1 MTVANKVLVIG
12 LGSMGYGIASSL
24 IKNGHDVYGV
34 DKDKKHI
41 VRLQKAG
48 GKNEELSKMCKIVE
62 VVVIVV
68 LNSIQTEQILFGKNG
83 IVEQLNKETLII
95 VCTTVSPQFAR
106 EMAERCNQYN
116 IHYLD
121 APMSGGSIKSENG
134 QLSYM
139 VSGSKLAL
147 QKAQL
152 ILEATAEKVFQLG
165 EEPGKGS
172 AMKSVNQMLA
182 GIHISA
188 MAEAL
193 TFGITQGIEPEKFLE
208 VISKCAGT
216 SWMLENRA
224 PHIIDNDYTPKS
236 SINIW
241 PKDLGI
247 VLDIAKNS
255 NFSAPLTAIA
265 MQQFVAAAGSG
276 LANEDDA
283 AVAKVYAKNAGVN
296 LPKN

>member
-1 MTVANKVLVIG
+1 MENIKKVCVIG
-12 LGSMGYGIASSL
+12 LGSMGFGIASSL
-24 IKNGHDVYGV
+24 IKNGHEVYGL
-34 DKDKKHI
+34 DKDKNHTD
-41 VRLQKAG
+41 RLQKAG
-48 GKNEELSKMCKIVE
+48 GKNEELSKICKIVD

-68 LNSIQTEQILFGKNG
+68 LNSIQTEQILFGKHG

-106 EMAERCNQYN
+106 EMAEKCNQYN

-121 APMSGGSIKSENG
+121 APMSGGAVKSENG

-147 QKAQL
+147 QKAHL

-283 AVAKVYAKNAGVN
+283 AVAKVYAKNAGIN

>member
-1 MTVANKVLVIG
+1 MENIKKVCVIG
-12 LGSMGYGIASSL
+12 LGSMGFGIASSL
-24 IKNGHDVYGV
+24 IKNGHEVYGL
-34 DKDKKHI
+34 DKDKNHTD
-41 VRLQKAG
+41 RLQKAG
-48 GKNEELSKMCKIVE
+48 GKNVELSKMCKIVD

-68 LNSIQTEQILFGKNG
+68 LNSIQTEQILFGKHG

-121 APMSGGSIKSENG
+121 APMSGGSVKSENG

-283 AVAKVYAKNAGVN
+283 AVAKVYAKNAGIN

>member
-24 IKNGHDVYGV
+24 IKNGHEVYGV

-41 VRLQKAG
+41 DRLQKAG
-48 GKNEELSKMCKIVE
+48 GKNEELSKMCKIVD

-106 EMAERCNQYN
+106 EMAEKCNQYN
-116 IHYLD
+116 MHYLD
-121 APMSGGSIKSENG
+121 APMSGGSVKSENG

>member
-1 MTVANKVLVIG
+1 MENIKKVCVIG

-24 IKNGHDVYGV
+24 IKHGHEVYGL
-34 DKDKKHI
+34 DKDKNHTD
-41 VRLQKAG
+41 RLQKAG
-48 GKNEELSKMCKIVE
+48 GKNEELSKICKIVD

-68 LNSIQTEQILFGKNG
+68 LNSIQTEQILFGKKG

-106 EMAERCNQYN
+106 EMAEKCNQYN
-116 IHYLD
+116 MHYLD
-121 APMSGGSIKSENG
+121 APMSGGSVKSENG

-147 QKAQL
+147 QKAHL

-283 AVAKVYAKNAGVN
+283 AVAKVYAKNAGIN

>member
-1 MTVANKVLVIG
+1 MENIKKVCVIG
-12 LGSMGYGIASSL
+12 LGSMGFGIASSL
-24 IKNGHDVYGV
+24 IKNGHEVYGL
-34 DKDKKHI
+34 DKDKNHTDK
-41 VRLQKAG
+41 LQKAG
-48 GKNEELSKMCKIVE
+48 GKIEELSKICKIVD

-68 LNSIQTEQILFGKNG
+68 LNSIQTEQILFGKHG

-106 EMAERCNQYN
+106 EMAEKCNQYN

-283 AVAKVYAKNAGVN
+283 AVAKVYAKNAGIN

>member
-1 MTVANKVLVIG
+1 MENIKKVCVIG
-12 LGSMGYGIASSL
+12 LGSMGFGIASSL
-24 IKNGHDVYGV
+24 IKNGHDVYGL
-34 DKDKKHI
+34 DKDKNHTD
-41 VRLQKAG
+41 RLQKAG
-48 GKNEELSKMCKIVE
+48 GKNEELSKICKIVD

-68 LNSIQTEQILFGKNG
+68 LNSIQTEQILFGKQG

-106 EMAERCNQYN
+106 EMAEKCNQYN

-121 APMSGGSIKSENG
+121 APMSGGSVKSENG

-147 QKAQL
+147 QKAHL

-276 LANEDDA
+276 LADEDDA

>member
-1 MTVANKVLVIG
+1 MRNIKKVCVIG
-12 LGSMGYGIASSL
+12 LGSMGFGIASSL
-24 IKNGHDVYGV
+24 IKNGHDVYGL

-41 VRLQKAG
+41 DRLQKAG
-48 GKNEELSKMCKIVE
+48 GKNEEISKVCKIVD

-68 LNSIQTEQILFGKNG
+68 LNSLQTEQILFGKNG
-83 IVEQLNKETLII
+83 IVEKLNKETLII
-95 VCTTVSPQFAR
+95 VCTTVSPEFAR
-106 EMAERCNQYN
+106 EMAEKCKQHHM
-116 IHYLD
+116 HYLD
-121 APMSGGSIKSENG
+121 APMSGGSVKSENG

-139 VSGSKLAL
+139 VSGSKEAL
-147 QKAQL
+147 QKAQP
-152 ILEATAEKVFQLG
+152 ILEATAEKVFELG

-193 TFGITQGIEPEKFLE
+193 TFGITQGIEPKKFLE

-224 PHIIDNDYTPKS
+224 PHIIKNDYTPKS

-255 NFSAPLTAIA
+255 NFPAPLTAIA

-283 AVAKVYAKNAGVN
+283 AVAKVYAKNAGIN
-296 LPKN
+296 LSKN

>member
-1 MTVANKVLVIG
+1 MENIKKVCVIG
-12 LGSMGYGIASSL
+12 LGSMGFGIASSL
-24 IKNGHDVYGV
+24 IKNGHEVYGL
-34 DKDKKHI
+34 DKDENHTD
-41 VRLQKAG
+41 RLQKAG
-48 GKNEELSKMCKIVE
+48 GKNEELSKICKIVD

-68 LNSIQTEQILFGKNG
+68 LNSIQTEQILFGKHG

-106 EMAERCNQYN
+106 EMAEKCNQYN

-121 APMSGGSIKSENG
+121 APMSGGSVKSENG

-147 QKAQL
+147 QKAHL

>member
-1 MTVANKVLVIG
+1 MENIKKVCVIG
-12 LGSMGYGIASSL
+12 LGSMGFGIASSL
-24 IKNGHDVYGV
+24 IKNGHEVYGL
-34 DKDKKHI
+34 DKDENHTD
-41 VRLQKAG
+41 RLQKAG
-48 GKNEELSKMCKIVE
+48 GKNEELSKICKIVD

-68 LNSIQTEQILFGKNG
+68 LNSIQTEQILFGKHG

-106 EMAERCNQYN
+106 EMAEKCNQYN

-121 APMSGGSIKSENG
+121 APMSGGSVKSENG

-147 QKAQL
+147 QKAHL

-283 AVAKVYAKNAGVN
+283 AVAKVYAKNAGIN

>member
-1 MTVANKVLVIG
+1 MENIKKVCVIG
-12 LGSMGYGIASSL
+12 LGSMGFGIASSL
-24 IKNGHDVYGV
+24 IKNGHEVYGL
-34 DKDKKHI
+34 DKDKNHTD
-41 VRLQKAG
+41 RLQKAG
-48 GKNEELSKMCKIVE
+48 GKNEDLSKICKIVD

-68 LNSIQTEQILFGKNG
+68 LNSIQTEQILFGKHG

-106 EMAERCNQYN
+106 EMAEKCNQYN

-121 APMSGGSIKSENG
+121 APMSGGSVKSENG

-147 QKAQL
+147 QKAHL

-208 VISKCAGT
+208 VIPKCAGT

-283 AVAKVYAKNAGVN
+283 AVAKVYAKNAGIN

>member
-1 MTVANKVLVIG
+1 MENIKKVCVIG
-12 LGSMGYGIASSL
+12 LGSMGFGIASSL
-24 IKNGHDVYGV
+24 IKNGHDVYGL
-34 DKDKKHI
+34 DKDKNHTD
-41 VRLQKAG
+41 RLQKAG
-48 GKNEELSKMCKIVE
+48 GKIEELSKICKIVD

-68 LNSIQTEQILFGKNG
+68 LNSIQTEQILFGKHG

-121 APMSGGSIKSENG
+121 APMSGGSVKSENG

-283 AVAKVYAKNAGVN
+283 AVAKVYAKNAGIN

>member
-1 MTVANKVLVIG
+1 MENIKKVCVIG
-12 LGSMGYGIASSL
+12 LGSMGFGIASSL
-24 IKNGHDVYGV
+24 IKNGHDVYGL
-34 DKDKKHI
+34 DKDKNHTD
-41 VRLQKAG
+41 RLQKAG
-48 GKNEELSKMCKIVE
+48 GKNEELSKICKIVD

-68 LNSIQTEQILFGKNG
+68 LNSIQTEQILFGKHG

-121 APMSGGSIKSENG
+121 APMSGGSVKSENG

-147 QKAQL
+147 QKAHL

>member
-1 MTVANKVLVIG
+1 MENIKKVCVIG
-12 LGSMGYGIASSL
+12 LGSMGFGIASSL
-24 IKNGHDVYGV
+24 IKNGHEVYGL
-34 DKDKKHI
+34 DKDKNHTD
-41 VRLQKAG
+41 RLQKAG
-48 GKNEELSKMCKIVE
+48 GKNEELSKICKIVD

-68 LNSIQTEQILFGKNG
+68 LNSIQTEQILFGKHG

-276 LANEDDA
+276 LADEDDA
-283 AVAKVYAKNAGVN
+283 AVAKVYAKNAGIN

>member
-1 MTVANKVLVIG
+1 MENIKKVCVIG
-12 LGSMGYGIASSL
+12 LGSMGFGIASSL
-24 IKNGHDVYGV
+24 IKNGHEVYGL
-34 DKDKKHI
+34 DKDKNHTD
-41 VRLQKAG
+41 RLQKAG
-48 GKNEELSKMCKIVE
+48 GKNVELSKMCKIVD

-68 LNSIQTEQILFGKNG
+68 LNSIQTEQILFGKHG

-121 APMSGGSIKSENG
+121 APMSGGSVKSENG

-224 PHIIDNDYTPKS
+224 PHIINNDYTPKS

-276 LANEDDA
+276 LADEDDA

>member
-1 MTVANKVLVIG
+1 MENIKKVCVIG
-12 LGSMGYGIASSL
+12 LGSMGFGIASSL
-24 IKNGHDVYGV
+24 IKNGHEVYGL
-34 DKDKKHI
+34 DKDKNHTD
-41 VRLQKAG
+41 RLQKAG
-48 GKNEELSKMCKIVE
+48 GKNEELSKICKIVD

-68 LNSIQTEQILFGKNG
+68 LNSIQTEQILFGKHG

-106 EMAERCNQYN
+106 EMAEKCNQYN

-121 APMSGGSIKSENG
+121 APMSGGSVKSENG

-147 QKAQL
+147 QKAHL

-208 VISKCAGT
+208 VIPKCAGT

-283 AVAKVYAKNAGVN
+283 AVAKVYAKNAGIN

>member
-1 MTVANKVLVIG
+1 MENIKKVCVIG
-12 LGSMGYGIASSL
+12 LGSMGFGIASSL
-24 IKNGHDVYGV
+24 IKNGHEVYGL
-34 DKDKKHI
+34 DKDKNHTD
-41 VRLQKAG
+41 RLQKAG
-48 GKNEELSKMCKIVE
+48 GKNVELSKMCKIVD

-276 LANEDDA
+276 LADEDDA
-283 AVAKVYAKNAGVN
+283 AVAKVYAKNAGIN

>member
-1 MTVANKVLVIG
+1 MENIKKVCVIG
-12 LGSMGYGIASSL
+12 LGSMGFGIASSL
-24 IKNGHDVYGV
+24 IKNGHEVYGL
-34 DKDKKHI
+34 DKDKNHTD
-41 VRLQKAG
+41 RLQKAG
-48 GKNEELSKMCKIVE
+48 GKNEDLSKICKIVD

-68 LNSIQTEQILFGKNG
+68 LNSIQTEQILFGKKG

-106 EMAERCNQYN
+106 EMAEKCNQYN

-121 APMSGGSIKSENG
+121 APMSGGSVKSENG

-147 QKAQL
+147 QKAHL

-208 VISKCAGT
+208 VIPKCAGT

>member
-1 MTVANKVLVIG
+1 MENIKKVCVIG
-12 LGSMGYGIASSL
+12 LGSMGFGIAYSL
-24 IKNGHDVYGV
+24 IKNGHEVYGL
-34 DKDKKHI
+34 DKDKNHTD
-41 VRLQKAG
+41 RLQKAG
-48 GKNEELSKMCKIVE
+48 GKNEELSKICKIVD

-68 LNSIQTEQILFGKNG
+68 LNSIQTEQILFGKKG

-106 EMAERCNQYN
+106 EMAEKCNQYN

-121 APMSGGSIKSENG
+121 APMSGGAVKSENG

-283 AVAKVYAKNAGVN
+283 AVAKVYAKNAGIN

>member
-24 IKNGHDVYGV
+24 IKHGHEVYGL
-34 DKDKKHI
+34 DKDKNHTD
-41 VRLQKAG
+41 RLQKAG
-48 GKNEELSKMCKIVE
+48 GKNEELSKICKIVD

-283 AVAKVYAKNAGVN
+283 AVAKVYAKNAGIN

>member
-1 MTVANKVLVIG
+1 MENIKKVCVIG
-12 LGSMGYGIASSL
+12 LGSMGFGIASSL
-24 IKNGHDVYGV
+24 IKNGHEVYGL
-34 DKDKKHI
+34 DKDKKHTD
-41 VRLQKAG
+41 RLQKAG
-48 GKNEELSKMCKIVE
+48 GKNEELSKICKIVD

-68 LNSIQTEQILFGKNG
+68 LNSIQTEQILFGKHG

-106 EMAERCNQYN
+106 EMAEKCNQYH

-121 APMSGGSIKSENG
+121 APMSGGSVKSENG

-147 QKAQL
+147 QKAHL

-283 AVAKVYAKNAGVN
+283 AVAKVYAKNAGIN

>member
-1 MTVANKVLVIG
+1 MRNIKKVCVIG
-12 LGSMGYGIASSL
+12 LGSMGFGIASSL
-24 IKNGHDVYGV
+24 IKNGHDVYGL

-41 VRLQKAG
+41 DRLQKAG
-48 GKNEELSKMCKIVE
+48 GKNEEISKVCKIVD

-68 LNSIQTEQILFGKNG
+68 LNSLQTEQILFGKNG
-83 IVEQLNKETLII
+83 IVEKLNKETLII
-95 VCTTVSPQFAR
+95 VCTTVSPEFAR
-106 EMAERCNQYN
+106 EMAEKCKQYHM
-116 IHYLD
+116 HYLD
-121 APMSGGSIKSENG
+121 APMSGGSVKSENG

-139 VSGSKLAL
+139 VSGSKEAL
-147 QKAQL
+147 QKAQP
-152 ILEATAEKVFQLG
+152 ILEATAEKVFELG

-193 TFGITQGIEPEKFLE
+193 TFGITQGIEPKKFLE

-224 PHIIDNDYTPKS
+224 PHIIKNDYTPKS

-283 AVAKVYAKNAGVN
+283 AVAKVYAKNAGIN
-296 LPKN
+296 LSKN

>member
-1 MTVANKVLVIG
+1 MENIKKVCVIG
-12 LGSMGYGIASSL
+12 LGSMGFGIASSL
-24 IKNGHDVYGV
+24 IKNGHDVYGL
-34 DKDKKHI
+34 DKDKNHTD
-41 VRLQKAG
+41 RLQKAG
-48 GKNEELSKMCKIVE
+48 GKNDELSKICKIVD

-68 LNSIQTEQILFGKNG
+68 LNSIQTEQILFGKHG

-121 APMSGGSIKSENG
+121 APMSGGSVKSENG

-147 QKAQL
+147 QKAHL

-236 SINIW
+236 SVNIW

>member
-1 MTVANKVLVIG
+1 MENIKKVCVIG
-12 LGSMGYGIASSL
+12 LGSMGFGIASSL
-24 IKNGHDVYGV
+24 IKNGHEVYGL
-34 DKDKKHI
+34 DKDKNHTD
-41 VRLQKAG
+41 RLQKAG
-48 GKNEELSKMCKIVE
+48 GKNVELSKMCKIVD

-68 LNSIQTEQILFGKNG
+68 LNSIQTEQILFGKHG

-283 AVAKVYAKNAGVN
+283 AVAKVYAKNAGIN

>member
-1 MTVANKVLVIG
+1 MENIKKVCVIG
-12 LGSMGYGIASSL
+12 LGSMGFGIASSL
-24 IKNGHDVYGV
+24 IKNGHEVYGL
-34 DKDKKHI
+34 DKDKNHTD
-41 VRLQKAG
+41 RLQKAG
-48 GKNEELSKMCKIVE
+48 GKNVELSKMCKIVD

-68 LNSIQTEQILFGKNG
+68 LNSIQTEQILFGKHG

>member
-1 MTVANKVLVIG
+1 MENIKKVCVIG
-12 LGSMGYGIASSL
+12 LGSMGFGIASSL
-24 IKNGHDVYGV
+24 IKNGHEVYGL
-34 DKDKKHI
+34 DKDKNHTD
-41 VRLQKAG
+41 RLQKAG
-48 GKNEELSKMCKIVE
+48 GKNVELSKMCKIVD

-68 LNSIQTEQILFGKNG
+68 LNSIQTEQILFGKHG
-83 IVEQLNKETLII
+83 IVEQLNKDTLII

>member
-1 MTVANKVLVIG
+1 MENIKKVCVIG
-12 LGSMGYGIASSL
+12 LGSMGFGIASSL
-24 IKNGHDVYGV
+24 IKNGHEVYGL
-34 DKDKKHI
+34 DKDKNHTD
-41 VRLQKAG
+41 RLQKAG
-48 GKNEELSKMCKIVE
+48 GKNEELSKICKIVD

-68 LNSIQTEQILFGKNG
+68 LNSIQTEQILFGKHG

-106 EMAERCNQYN
+106 EMAEKCNQYN

-121 APMSGGSIKSENG
+121 APMSGGSVKSENG

-147 QKAQL
+147 QKAHL

-283 AVAKVYAKNAGVN
+283 AVAKVYAKNAGIN

>member
-24 IKNGHDVYGV
+24 IKNGHEVYGV

-41 VRLQKAG
+41 DRLKKAG
-48 GKNEELSKMCKIVE
+48 GKNDELSKICKIVD

-68 LNSIQTEQILFGKNG
+68 LNSVQTEQILFGKKG

-95 VCTTVSPQFAR
+95 VCTTISPQFAR
-106 EMAERCNQYN
+106 EMAEKCNQYN

-121 APMSGGSIKSENG
+121 APMSGGSVKSENG

-139 VSGSKLAL
+139 VSGSKIAL
-147 QKAQL
+147 QKAHL

>member
-1 MTVANKVLVIG
+1 
-12 LGSMGYGIASSL
+12 MGFGIASSL
-24 IKNGHDVYGV
+24 IKNGHEVYGL
-34 DKDKKHI
+34 DKDKNHTD
-41 VRLQKAG
+41 RLQKAG
-48 GKNEELSKMCKIVE
+48 GKNEDLSKICKIVD

-68 LNSIQTEQILFGKNG
+68 LNSIQTEQILFGKHG

-106 EMAERCNQYN
+106 EMAEKCNQYN

-121 APMSGGSIKSENG
+121 APMSGGSVKSENG

-283 AVAKVYAKNAGVN
+283 AVAKVYAKNAGIN

>member
-1 MTVANKVLVIG
+1 MKDLKKVCVIG

-24 IKNGHDVYGV
+24 IKKGHEVYGV
-34 DKDKKHI
+34 DKEKKQI
-41 VRLQKAG
+41 EKLINEG
-48 GKNEELSKMCKIVE
+48 GHSKDLNTICKLVDI
-62 VVVIVV
+62 VVVVV
-68 LNSIQTEQILFGKNG
+68 LNSLQTEQILFGENG
-83 IVEQLNKETLII
+83 IVAQLKKESLIM
-95 VCTTVSPQFAR
+95 VCTTVSPQFAK
-106 EMAERCNQYN
+106 EMAEKCNHNN
-116 IHYLD
+116 IYYLD
-121 APMSGGSIKSENG
+121 APMSGGSVKSENG
-134 QLSYM
+134 ELSYM
-139 VSGSKLAL
+139 VSGSTKAFK
-147 QKAQL
+147 KAQP
-152 ILEATAEKVFQLG
+152 ILDATSEKVFQLG
-165 EEPGKGS
+165 EVPGKGS

-224 PHIIDNDYTPKS
+224 PHIIDDDYTPKS

-255 NFSAPLTAIA
+255 NFSAPLTATA

-276 LANEDDA
+276 LAHEDDA
-283 AVAKVYAKNAGVN
+283 AVAKVYARNAGIN
-296 LPKN
+296 LPKK

>member
-1 MTVANKVLVIG
+1 MENIKKVCVIG
-12 LGSMGYGIASSL
+12 LGSMGFGIASSL
-24 IKNGHDVYGV
+24 IKNGHEVYGL
-34 DKDKKHI
+34 DKDKNHTD
-41 VRLQKAG
+41 RLQKAG
-48 GKNEELSKMCKIVE
+48 GKNEELSKICKIVD

-68 LNSIQTEQILFGKNG
+68 LNSIQTEQILFGKQG

-106 EMAERCNQYN
+106 EMAEKCNQYN
-116 IHYLD
+116 MHYLD
-121 APMSGGSIKSENG
+121 APMSVGSVKSENG

-147 QKAQL
+147 QKAHL

-283 AVAKVYAKNAGVN
+283 AVAKVYAKNAGIN